1 MTKITINGISIDPE
15 EQSEEPRFALLMS
28 ADSSKSDYILVQ
40 TKAPLSKDQRNQLI
54 EMHVE
59 ILEYVPENSYI
70 CRYRPDDLDAIRN
83 LPFVAWANTYMDGF
97 KLPPNLRRSTVGGA
111 NVANLLSLSEDME
124 TSMSQQPKQVTV
136 VLHKGV
142 SPEEVREPIARAARM
157 DPDDLRFSG
166 NSVRLIVQPQDLDNL
181 ARIDSIR
188 HIEEYAP
195 PKLLNNVALGILQAS
210 ETHAIAHLEGSGQII
225 AVCDTGFDKGS
236 ISDVHPAFI
245 NRVVKL
251 YSLGRNKSND
261 PHGHGTHVAGS
272 AVGDGQSNTMGG
284 PIRGTAPKA
293 KLVFQSVYD
302 YWGGLGGIPD
312 DLRELFGIPYHNDG
326 ARVHTNS
333 WGVGDE
339 DHPELFGRYI
349 DYCQQLDSMVWENR
363 DYVICFAAGNEGS
376 DKDGN
381 GVVDNGAITP
391 PGTAK
396 NCITVGA
403 SESNRPSYSK
413 TYGFGWPGAFPANP
427 LASDRWADNID
438 GMAAFSS
445 RGPTKNGRIKP
456 DVVAPG
462 TSILST
468 HSRDAGGVGA
478 FWGNSLDML
487 FSFKGGT
494 SMATP
499 FVAGCAAVVR
509 EYLGVHHNI
518 QAPSASLVKAM
529 LINGATD
536 IHGQYIPSEAATLP
550 NLSEGFGRVNLAETV
565 GPFEANERI
574 IFKDEATEL
583 DVGDEE
589 KTTVEITNPGG
600 LLKATLV
607 WTDPPGEALQN
618 DLDLIVRTTN
628 GIEMHGNMPASLSDF
643 DRLNNVEQIL
653 WSDVPVGEIDVIVR
667 ANRITL
673 QPQSYSLVI
682 RTRGSEGAEES
693 FEAQVEI
700 EKVDLYVV
708 DPPPDKPARRLQA
721 QIHFRVS
728 GPAAV
733 NLTRDRA
740 PYKAA
745 IRLVSRVSSG
755 ASQLAVEDESSL
767 EPQQNSYKSTLHFDI
782 PVVGRYTLRTR
793 VAIKTPSGEIADE
806 YEGPNL
812 KVV

>member
-1 MTKITINGISIDPE
+1 MTKIMINGISLDPD
-15 EQSEEPRFALLMS
+15 EQSVEPRFARLMS
-28 ADSSKSDYILVQ
+28 ADSSKSDYILIQ
-40 TKAPLSKDQRNQLI
+40 TQSPLSRDERNQLA
-54 EMHVE
+54 EMDVE

-70 CRYRPDDLDAIRN
+70 CRYKPDDLDAIRS
-83 LPFVAWANTYMDGF
+83 LAFVSWANTYMDGF
-97 KLPPNLRRSTVGGA
+97 KIPPNLRRSPTGGA
-111 NVANLLSLSEDME
+111 SVANLLSLSEDVE
-124 TSMSQQPKQVTV
+124 VSMSQQPKQVIV
-136 VLHKGV
+136 VLHQGV
-142 SPEEVREPIARAARM
+142 SPEEVREPIAGAARM
-157 DPDDLRFSG
+157 DPDDLKFSG
-166 NSVRLIVQPQDLDNL
+166 NSVRLTVQPQDLDNL
-181 ARIDSIR
+181 ARIDSVR

-195 PKLLNNVALGILQAS
+195 PKLLNNVALGILQANN
-210 ETHAIAHLEGSGQII
+210 THDMVHLEGTGQII

-236 ISDVHPAFI
+236 LSDVHPAFKD
-245 NRVVKL
+245 RVIKL
-251 YSLGRNKSND
+251 YSLGRNKAND

-284 PIRGTAPKA
+284 LIRGTAPKA

-302 YWGGLGGIPD
+302 SWGGLGGIPN
-312 DLRELFGIPYHNDG
+312 DLTDLFGVPYREDD
-326 ARVHTNS
+326 ARIHTNS

-349 DYCQQLDSMVWENR
+349 DYCQQLDSIVWDHR
-363 DYVICFAAGNEGS
+363 DYIICFAAGNEGL

-381 GVVDNGAITP
+381 GAVDNGSITP

-427 LASDRWADNID
+427 LASDRWADNIE

-468 HSRDAGGVGA
+468 HSRDAGGVGD
-478 FWGNSLDML
+478 FWGNSLDTL

-499 FVAGCAAVVR
+499 LVAGCAAIVR
-509 EYLGVHHNI
+509 EYLGVHQSI
-518 QAPSASLVKAM
+518 QNPSASLVKAL

-536 IHGQYIPSEAATLP
+536 MHGQYVPSEAATLP
-550 NLSEGFGRVNLAETV
+550 NLSEGFGRVNLAATV
-565 GPFEANERI
+565 GPFEENERI

-583 DVGDEE
+583 DVGEEE

-618 DLDLIVRTTN
+618 DLDLIVKTTN
-628 GIEMHGNMPASLSDF
+628 GIERHGNMPASSSGF
-643 DRLNNVEQIL
+643 DRINNVEQVF

-667 ANRITL
+667 AHRITL
-673 QPQSYSLVI
+673 HPQSYSLVI
-682 RTRGSEGAEES
+682 RTQGSEIAQETV
-693 FEAQVEI
+693 EAQVEI
-700 EKVDLYVV
+700 EKVNLYVV
-708 DPPPDKPARRLQA
+708 DPPPDKPERRLQA
-721 QIHFRVS
+721 QIHFSVS
-728 GPAAV
+728 GTGAA
-733 NLTRDRA
+733 NLTADGA
-740 PYKAA
+740 PYQAT
-745 IRLVSRVSSG
+745 IRLVPRDSSG
-755 ASQLAVEDESSL
+755 AAQLAVTEESSL
-767 EPQQNSYKSTLHFDI
+767 TPQKYSYKRTLHFNV
-782 PVVGRYTLRTR
+782 PMVGRYTLRTL
-793 VAIKTPSGEIADE
+793 VAIETPDGEIIDE
-806 YEGPNL
+806 YEGPYL
-812 KVV
+812 TVV